1 MRQDELCAEMR
12 LAFSRATV
20 AFPRLNMHPVSIAVY
35 HVFSDV
41 FHELKRKHEGNVPW
55 NLDPYDEELNETMTV
70 FVDQARAALLPR
82 GVVEEVTRGMPPV
95 RAKTVGQLVA
105 GLNLPEAKSLFM
117 LASSSKDMKAIKE
130 RRLTMLLTHRN
141 LAANNLVRDAL
152 KTARRYF
159 LHGADRDEPSSG

>member
-1 MRQDELCAEMR
+1 MKQEELSAEMR

-41 FHELKRKHEGNVPW
+41 FHELKRKHEGNISW
-55 NLDPYDEELNETMTV
+55 NLDPFDEELNETMTG

-82 GVVEEVTRGMPPV
+82 GVVEEITRGMPPI

-105 GLNLPEAKSLFM
+105 GLNLAEARSLFM
-117 LASSSKDMKAIKE
+117 LANSSKDMKAISD
-130 RRLTMLLTHRN
+130 RRLTMLRTHRN

-152 KTARRYF
+152 RTARYYF
-159 LHGADRDEPSSG
+159 LHGADNDEPSSG